1 MRRFR
6 LFVLVF
12 VVCAAA
18 LAPLSADDLLLDGE
32 FVQGGLIIGH
42 ALPGS
47 AVRFEGLDLRVSKEG
62 VFAFGFG
69 RDAGPDAELVV
80 EFPDGRIEARELV
93 VAPRKFNIQHI
104 DGLPPKKV
112 TPPLETIERIREEG
126 ARVRAA
132 RTGDADRI
140 DFAEGFD
147 WPAQGR
153 ISGVYGSQ
161 RILNGQPRQ
170 PHFGIDIVGP
180 VGRPVLAPAAGVISL
195 VEPDLYFSG
204 GTLLLDHGHG
214 VTSSFLHMSRIDVQ
228 VGQRVERGDRVGAIG
243 ATGRATGPHLD
254 WRINWF
260 DARLD
265 PGLLVG
271 PMPERLVWPAPMR
284 P

>member
-1 MRRFR
+1 MRRLR
-6 LFVLVF
+6 LFALIF

-18 LAPLSADDLLLDGE
+18 LARLSADDLLLDGE
-32 FVQGGLIIGH
+32 FVQGGFIIGH
-42 ALPGS
+42 APPGS
-47 AVRFEGLDLRVSKEG
+47 SVRFEGRALRVSKEG
-62 VFAFGFG
+62 VFVFGFG

-80 EFPDGRIEARELV
+80 EFPDGRIEAREFV
-93 VAPRKFNIQHI
+93 VAPREFSIQHI

-112 TPPLETIERIREEG
+112 TPPPETLARIRAEG

-132 RTGDADRI
+132 RAVDADRI

-170 PHFGIDIVGP
+170 PHFGIDIAGP
-180 VGRPVLAPAAGVISL
+180 VGRPVLAPAAGVVSL

-228 VGQRVERGDRVGAIG
+228 AGQRVERGDRIGAIG
-243 ATGRATGPHLD
+243 ATGRVTGPHLD

-271 PMPERLVWPAPMR
+271 AMPERLVRPAPMR

>member
-1 MRRFR
+1 MRRFC
-6 LFVLVF
+6 LIALCF
-12 VVCAAA
+12 VVWAAT
-18 LAPLSADDLLLDGE
+18 LTPLSADDLRLNGE
-32 FVQGGLIIGH
+32 FVQGGFIVGH
-42 ALPGS
+42 APPGS
-47 AVRFEGLDLRVSKEG
+47 AVRFEGRPLRVSKGG

-69 RDAGPDAELVV
+69 RDAGPDAELIV
-80 EFPDGRIEARELV
+80 EFPDGRIEVRELV
-93 VAPRKFNIQHI
+93 VAPREFNIQHI

-112 TPPLETIERIREEG
+112 TPPPETLERIRAEG

-132 RTGDADRI
+132 RAGDSDRT
-140 DFAEGFD
+140 DFVDGFD

-161 RILNGQPRQ
+161 RILNGEPRQ
-170 PHFGIDIVGP
+170 PHFGIDIAGP
-180 VGRPVLAPAAGVISL
+180 VGRPVLAPAAGVVSL

-243 ATGRATGPHLD
+243 ATGRVTGPHLD

-271 PMPERLVWPAPMR
+271 SMPERLVRPAPMR